1 MYIKKEKK
9 MEGRRK
15 PDCKKTVNNA
25 SGALLFIFR
34 LLFDCSI
41 KPYLEK
47 FTYEG
52 DIFMK
57 EKKKSCVFKFLIP
70 VISLILF
77 ALIRKNVKGNGAKA
91 E

>member
-1 MYIKKEKK
+1 MD
-9 MEGRRK
+9 G
-15 PDCKKTVNNA
+15 V
-25 SGALLFIFR
+25 LFIFS

-41 KPYLEK
+41 RPYLEK
-47 FTYEG
+47 FAYEG

-70 VISLILF
+70 VVSLILF
-77 ALIRKNVKGNGAKA
+77 VLIRKNVKENGAKA

>member
-1 MYIKKEKK
+1 M
-9 MEGRRK
+9 
-15 PDCKKTVNNA
+15 NNA
-25 SGALLFIFR
+25 SEAFLFIFS

-47 FTYEG
+47 FAYEG

-70 VISLILF
+70 VVSLILF
-77 ALIRKNVKGNGAKA
+77 ALIRKNMKENGAKA